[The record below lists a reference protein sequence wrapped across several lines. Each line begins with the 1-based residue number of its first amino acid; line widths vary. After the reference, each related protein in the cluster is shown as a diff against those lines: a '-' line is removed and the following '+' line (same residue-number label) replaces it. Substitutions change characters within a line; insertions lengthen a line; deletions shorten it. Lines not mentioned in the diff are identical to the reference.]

1 MKFVKMQGC
10 GNDYVYVNGF
20 LENIEN
26 PEEVAIKVSD
36 RRFGIGSDGL
46 IIIKP
51 SKVADFFMDMYNAD
65 GSRGKMCGNGIRCVG
80 KYVHDLGM
88 TEKSTVTIET
98 LAGIKT
104 LELDIKNGRTVGAK
118 VDMGAPILEAEK
130 IPVNTDVAAFG
141 EEKPSKS
148 DKIVGKK
155 ISAFGHEEKMT
166 CVSMG
171 NPHAIFFVDD
181 VESAPVHTFGPQME
195 CSELFP
201 EKANI
206 EFVHVISEKEIRMR
220 VWERGSGETWACGT
234 GACASVVACVLNGLT
249 EDEVLVHM
257 NGGDVVIKYDRDNNT
272 VYMSGPAEIVFIGEI
287 RL

>member
-1 MKFVKMQGC
+1 MKFVKMHGC

-26 PEEVAIKVSD
+26 PAEVAIQVSD

-80 KYVHDLGM
+80 KYVYDLGM
-88 TEKSTVTIET
+88 TDKSHVTIET
-98 LAGIKT
+98 LSGVKN
-104 LELDIKNGRTVGAK
+104 LELDIKNGRAVGAK
-118 VDMGAPILEAEK
+118 VNMGAPILTPGM
-130 IPVNTDVAAFG
+130 IPVKLEG
-141 EEKPSKS
+141 ET
-148 DKIVGKK
+148 IVDREIECDGKK
-155 ISAFGHEEKMT
+155 ANIT

-171 NPHAIFFVDD
+171 NPHAVIFVDD
-181 VESAPVHTFGPQME
+181 AENAPVHTFGPKLE

-206 EFVHVISEKEIRMR
+206 EFVKVISENEIRMR

-234 GACASVVACVLNGLT
+234 GACASVVACVLNGKT
-249 EDEVLVHM
+249 GDEVLVHM
-257 NGGDVVIKYDRDNNT
+257 NGGDVVIKYDRENNT